1 MKNRIL
7 LFIVFSSLVFV
18 TCYDNEPQSETN
30 SDPSVTYK
38 VYEGNYG
45 EIGAA
50 GGEITITDTSTGVCN
65 ASVIIPSGAM
75 ATTERIRINSGDDM
89 YINGTK
95 LKVVRIEPS
104 GLQFLKSV
112 KIGIPISEGVNTNI
126 RVYHFDG
133 RKYIFTELELAEI
146 DQLNNIAYAL
156 TNHFSSFFAIDG
168 EINPSE
174 FFGTFTDA
182 RDSFEYNW
190 VKIGEQIWMKE
201 NLAYLPAVSPP
212 TVSSL
217 TEPNYYVYD
226 FDGTSV
232 SLAKETDNYKTYG
245 VLYNWPAA
253 MAGDDESDDNPSGV
267 RGVSPV
273 GWHIPSR
280 IEWNQLI
287 EFGGGKYPFSLKAK
301 EVGTKHWYLDFG
313 CTNETGFTALP
324 GGYYSYRDN
333 TGAFE
338 MMRDFGLWYSSTMTE
353 DKKRIYGLSINS
365 GGGSELIGESQNF
378 GMSIRCVKD

>member
-1 MKNRIL
+1 MKNI
-7 LFIVFSSLVFV
+7 FSALVFFGALILSC
-18 TCYDNEPQSETN
+18 TDKEQSN
-30 SDPSVTYK
+30 SDSSDNYAVYK
-38 VYEGNYG
+38 GTSG
-45 EIGAA
+45 KIGAG
-50 GGEITITDTSTGVCN
+50 GGEITIKDTSSEICN
-65 ASVIIPSGAM
+65 ASVIFPPGAL
-75 ATTERIRINSGDDM
+75 TSTELIRINSGDIM
-89 YINGTK
+89 HINGNK
-95 LKVVRIEPS
+95 LKIVRIEPS
-104 GLQFLKSV
+104 GIQFIKPV
-112 KIGIPISEGVNTNI
+112 KVGIPISEGEYKNI

-133 RKYIFTELELAEI
+133 QKYLFTELELDEV
-146 DQLNNIAYAL
+146 DQQSNIAYAV

-168 EINPSE
+168 EINLSE
-174 FFGTFTDA
+174 LFGTFTDA
-182 RDSFEYNW
+182 RDSIEYNW

-212 TVSSL
+212 SLSSFS
-217 TEPNYYVYD
+217 EPHYYVYG
-226 FDGTSV
+226 FDGTSI
-232 SLAKETDNYKTYG
+232 SLAKETENYKTYG
-245 VLYNWPAA
+245 VLYNWSAA
-253 MAGDDESDDNPSGV
+253 MDGDDESDDNPSGV

-324 GGYYSYRDN
+324 GGYYSNRDN

-378 GMSIRCVKD
+378 GMSIRCVKDE